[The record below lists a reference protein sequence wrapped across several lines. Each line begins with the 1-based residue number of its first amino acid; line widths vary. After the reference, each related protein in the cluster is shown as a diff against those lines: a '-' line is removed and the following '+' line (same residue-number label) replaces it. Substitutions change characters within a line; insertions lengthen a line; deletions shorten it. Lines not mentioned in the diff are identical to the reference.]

1 MFCKD
6 LTIYKMLPA
15 ASVVVTTGLLQ
26 AMQVAESI
34 HSVLGAGGFFLTLGW
49 LHQTLDTEDGTWAH
63 LGAF

>member
-1 MFCKD
+1 
-6 LTIYKMLPA
+6 MLPA